1 MVAMSGFDN
10 QCAVVRSLIGDARL
24 VAPYDGE
31 MMEVSAEDYEELVR
45 DLAYGLMVK
54 GYRRGD
60 NILVSTESQDM
71 FTFVDA
77 ACRLAHLNAVK
88 TNLVGDQSSLSDEG
102 VNYLIMLGRTWSC
115 KYKSLV
121 DRTIREICG

>member
-1 MVAMSGFDN
+1 MSGFDN

-31 MMEVSAEDYEELVR
+31 MVEVSAEDYEELVR

-71 FTFVDA
+71 FNFVDA